1 MAELVLPT
9 QIGKEALEFIIER
22 NNEPNWIQELRKK
35 AWEVFEQMPMPT
47 PKDEEWRRTDLKT
60 FKLTEY
66 APLSLPSYD
75 GITSLKALPD
85 ELQRFLHPGAEEG
98 NVAGLLVHHGAKAVY
113 RWLDEEAERKGVI
126 FTDMATALREHTNLL
141 NGRLH
146 QLVPPNET
154 KFVALHAALMNAGA
168 FVYVP
173 PRVRLEL
180 PLHLFFWLDTERS
193 SLFDHLLVIAD
204 KESEVVVMAHY
215 ASPQGEFSALS
226 SGAVEI
232 FAEPGSRVYF
242 ISLQEWGEKVYDFHF
257 VRANIRQ
264 DAYMRWVL
272 TAFGGKLWRIN
283 CHSRLVEPGA
293 STDMLGMSV
302 GSGIQQFDHHT
313 FQEHVAPQC
322 KSDLL
327 FKVVL
332 MDRAS
337 SIYRGLIKVH
347 KNAQGTD
354 AYQANRNLLLSPKAK
369 ADSMP
374 LLEIEAN
381 EVRCTHGAT
390 IGRVDELQMFYL
402 MSRGLSRRQ
411 AEKIIV
417 DGFFQPVI
425 DKVPVQWFGDK
436 MQALLDAKML
446 AEAKRLGYA

>member
-1 MAELVLPT
+1 
-9 QIGKEALEFIIER
+9 
-22 NNEPNWIQELRKK
+22 
-35 AWEVFEQMPMPT
+35 
-47 PKDEEWRRTDLKT
+47 
-60 FKLTEY
+60 
-66 APLSLPSYD
+66 LS
-75 GITSLKALPD
+75 
-85 ELQRFLHPGAEEG
+85 
-98 NVAGLLVHHGAKAVY
+98 
-113 RWLDEEAERKGVI
+113 
-126 FTDMATALREHTNLL
+126 
-141 NGRLH
+141 
-146 QLVPPNET
+146 
-154 KFVALHAALMNAGA
+154 
-168 FVYVP
+168 
-173 PRVRLEL
+173 
-180 PLHLFFWLDTERS
+180 
-193 SLFDHLLVIAD
+193 
-204 KESEVVVMAHY
+204 
-215 ASPQGEFSALS
+215 
-226 SGAVEI
+226 
-232 FAEPGSRVYF
+232 
-242 ISLQEWGEKVYDFHF
+242 
-257 VRANIRQ
+257 
-264 DAYMRWVL
+264 
-272 TAFGGKLWRIN
+272 
-283 CHSRLVEPGA
+283 EPGA

-390 IGRVDELQMFYL
+390 IGRVDELQLFYL
-402 MSRGLSRRQ
+402 MSRGISRRQ

-417 DGFFQPVI
+417 DGFLRPVI
-425 DKVPVQWFGDK
+425 DKVPVHWFGEK

>member
-1 MAELVLPT
+1 MTGLTVPK
-9 QIGKEALEFIIER
+9 QISREALEFLVGL
-22 NNEPNWIQELRKK
+22 NGEPEWVRDTRRR
-35 AWEVFEQMPMPT
+35 AWENFEQIPMPT
-47 PKDEEWRRTDLKT
+47 PRDEEWRRTDLKT
-60 FKLTEY
+60 FRLNDY
-66 APLSLPSYD
+66 APLSLPNYD
-75 GITSLKALPD
+75 GIASVEALPE
-85 ELQRFLHPGAEEG
+85 ELKPFLQPCSEES

-113 RWLDEEAERKGVI
+113 HWLSEEAERKGVI
-126 FTDMATALREHTNLL
+126 FTDIATALKHYPDLL
-141 NGRLH
+141 EGRLH
-146 QLVPPNET
+146 QLILPSET

-168 FVYVP
+168 VVYIP

-180 PLHLFFWLDTERS
+180 PLHLFFWLDAERS
-193 SLFDHLLVIAD
+193 SLFDHVLIVAE
-204 KESEVVVMAHY
+204 KESEVIVLTHY
-215 ASPQGEFSALS
+215 ASPQNEFEALS
-226 SGAVEI
+226 SGVVEI
-232 FAEPGSRVYF
+232 FAEPEARVF
-242 ISLQEWGEKVYDFHF
+242 FVSLQEWGERVYDFHF

-283 CHSRLVEPGA
+283 CHSKLAEPGA

-302 GSGIQQFDHHT
+302 GAGIQQFDHHT

-354 AYQANRNLLLSPKAK
+354 AYQANRNLLLSPKAR

-390 IGRVDELQMFYL
+390 IGRVDELQLFYL
-402 MSRGLSRRQ
+402 MSRGISRRQ

-417 DGFFQPVI
+417 DGFLRPII
-425 DKVPVQWFGDK
+425 DKVPVRWFGEK

>member
-1 MAELVLPT
+1 MEKLVLPT
-9 QIGKEALEFIIER
+9 QISREALEFIIGL
-22 NNEPNWIQELRKK
+22 NGEPGWVQELRRK
-35 AWEVFEQMPMPT
+35 AWEVFEQTPMPT
-47 PKDEEWRRTDLKT
+47 PKDEEWRRTDLKA
-60 FKLTEY
+60 FKLSEY
-66 APLSLPSYD
+66 APISLPSYD
-75 GITSLKALPD
+75 GIPSVDALPD
-85 ELQRFLHPGAEEG
+85 ELQRFLHPRAEEG

-113 RWLDEEAERKGVI
+113 RWLSEEAESKGVI
-126 FTDMATALREHTNLL
+126 FADMATALREHANLL
-141 NGRLH
+141 SDKLH

-154 KFVALHAALMNAGA
+154 KFVALHAGLMNAGA
-168 FVYVP
+168 FLYVP

-180 PLHLFFWLDTERS
+180 PLHLFFWLDAERT
-193 SLFDHLLVIAD
+193 SLFDHLLIIAD

-215 ASPQGEFSALS
+215 ASPQGNFSALS

-232 FAEPGSRVYF
+232 FAEPGSQVYF
-242 ISLQEWGEKVYDFHF
+242 ISLQEWGDRVYDFHF
-257 VRANIRQ
+257 VRADIRR

-283 CHSRLVEPGA
+283 CHSKLSEPGA

-302 GSGIQQFDHHT
+302 GAGTQQFDHHT

-322 KSDLL
+322 RSDLL

-390 IGRVDELQMFYL
+390 IGRVDEQQLFYL
-402 MSRGLSRRQ
+402 MSRGIPRRQ

-417 DGFFQPVI
+417 DGFLRPVI

>member
-1 MAELVLPT
+1 MAELVMPT
-9 QIGKEALEFIIER
+9 QISREAVEFLVER
-22 NNEPNWIQELRKK
+22 NGEPDWVRSLRQQV
-35 AWEVFEQMPMPT
+35 WEVFEQLPMPT
-47 PKDEEWRRTDLKT
+47 PRHEEWRRTDLKA
-60 FKLTEY
+60 FRLSDY
-66 APLSLPSYD
+66 VPLSFPDYD
-75 GITSLKALPD
+75 GVPSVDALPD
-85 ELQRFLHPGAEEG
+85 ALQRFLHPGAEEG

-113 RWLDEEAERKGVI
+113 RWLSEEAARKGVI
-126 FTDMATALREHTNLL
+126 FTDMATALREYADLL
-141 NGRLH
+141 DGRLH
-146 QLVPPNET
+146 QLIPPNET
-154 KFVALHAALMNAGA
+154 KFVALHAALMNAGGV
-168 FVYVP
+168 VYVP
-173 PRVRLEL
+173 PKVRLEL
-180 PLHLFFWLDTERS
+180 PLHLLFWLDTERS

-232 FAEPGSRVYF
+232 FAEPGARVYF

-283 CHSRLVEPGA
+283 CHSMLVEPGA

-302 GSGIQQFDHHT
+302 GAGIQQFDHHT

-411 AEKIIV
+411 AEKILV
-417 DGFFQPVI
+417 DGFLRPVI
-425 DKVPVQWFGDK
+425 DKVPIQWFGDK

>member
-1 MAELVLPT
+1 MAELVLPE
-9 QIGKEALEFIIER
+9 QISREALEFIISQ
-22 NNEPNWIQELRKK
+22 NGEPSWIQRLRQE
-35 AWEVFEQMPMPT
+35 AWEVFEQLPMPT
-47 PKDEEWRRTDLKT
+47 PKDEDWRRTDLKA

-66 APLSLPSYD
+66 APVSFPNYD
-75 GITSLKALPD
+75 GISSIAALPD
-85 ELQRFLHPGAEEG
+85 ELRQFLHPGAEEG
-98 NVAGLLVHHGAKAVY
+98 NIAGLLVHHGAKAVY
-113 RWLDEEAERKGVI
+113 RWLDEGAERKGVV
-126 FTDMATALREHTNLL
+126 FADMATALKEHVELL

-146 QLVPPNET
+146 QLVLPSEN

-168 FVYVP
+168 FIYVP
-173 PRVRLEL
+173 PRVKLEL
-180 PLHLFFWLDTERS
+180 PLNLFFWLDAERS
-193 SLFDHLLVIAD
+193 SLFDHLLIVAD
-204 KESEVVVMAHY
+204 KESEVTVLVHY

-226 SGAVEI
+226 SGVVEI
-232 FAEPGSRVYF
+232 FAEPGSQVHF
-242 ISLQEWGEKVYDFHF
+242 ISLQEWGNRVYDFHF
-257 VRANIRQ
+257 VRANVRQ

-283 CHSRLVEPGA
+283 CHSKLVEPGA
-293 STDMLGMSV
+293 RTDMLGMSV

-354 AYQANRNLLLSPKAK
+354 AYQANRNLLLSPRAK

-390 IGRVDELQMFYL
+390 IGRVDEQQLFYL
-402 MSRGLSRRQ
+402 MSRGISRRQ

-417 DGFFQPVI
+417 DGFLRPVI
-425 DKVPVQWFGDK
+425 DKVPVQWFGSK
-436 MQALLDAKML
+436 MQSLLDAKML

>member
-1 MAELVLPT
+1 MTGLTVPM
-9 QIGKEALEFIIER
+9 QISREALEFLVGL
-22 NNEPNWIQELRKK
+22 NGEPEWVRDIRWK
-35 AWEVFEQMPMPT
+35 AWETFEQLPMPT
-47 PKDEEWRRTDLKT
+47 PRDEEWRRTDLKT
-60 FKLTEY
+60 FRLSDY
-66 APLSLPSYD
+66 APISLPNYD
-75 GITSLKALPD
+75 GIASVEALPN
-85 ELQRFLHPGAEEG
+85 ELKQFLHPGSEEG
-98 NVAGLLVHHGAKAVY
+98 NVAGLLVHHGAKTVY
-113 RWLDEEAERKGVI
+113 RWLSEEAERKGVV
-126 FTDMATALREHTNLL
+126 FLDMATALKQRPDLL
-141 NGRLH
+141 EGRLH
-146 QLVPPNET
+146 QLIPTSET

-168 FVYVP
+168 VVYIP
-173 PRVRLEL
+173 PKVQLKL

-193 SLFDHLLVIAD
+193 SLFDHVLVIAD
-204 KESEVVVMAHY
+204 KESEVVVLTHY

-232 FAEPGSRVYF
+232 FAEPGARVFF
-242 ISLQEWGEKVYDFHF
+242 ISLQEWGERVYDFHF

-283 CHSRLVEPGA
+283 CHSRLSEPGA

-302 GSGIQQFDHHT
+302 GAGIQQFDHHT

-390 IGRVDELQMFYL
+390 IGRVDELQLFYL
-402 MSRGLSRRQ
+402 MSRGISRRQ

-417 DGFFQPVI
+417 DGFLRPVI
-425 DKVPVQWFGDK
+425 DKVPVQWFGEK
-436 MQALLDAKML
+436 MQSLLDAKML

>member
-1 MAELVLPT
+1 MAELVLPE
-9 QIGKEALEFIIER
+9 QISREALEFIISQ
-22 NNEPNWIQELRKK
+22 NGEPSWIQRLRQE
-35 AWEVFEQMPMPT
+35 AWEVFEKMPMPT
-47 PKDEEWRRTDLKT
+47 PKDEEWRRTDLKA
-60 FKLTEY
+60 FRLTEY
-66 APLSLPSYD
+66 KPISLPSYD
-75 GITSLKALPD
+75 GISSIEALPD
-85 ELQRFLHPGAEEG
+85 ELQQFLHPGAEEG
-98 NVAGLLVHHGAKAVY
+98 NVSGLLVHHGAKAVY
-113 RWLDEEAERKGVI
+113 RWLDEGAEHRGVI
-126 FTDMATALREHTNLL
+126 FTDMATALRKHAELL
-141 NGRLH
+141 NSCLH
-146 QLVPPNET
+146 QLVPPSEN
-154 KFVALHAALMNAGA
+154 KFTALHAALMNAGA
-168 FVYVP
+168 LIYVP

-180 PLHLFFWLDTERS
+180 PLHIFFWLDAERS
-193 SLFDHLLVIAD
+193 SLFDHLLIVAD
-204 KESEVVVMAHY
+204 KESEVTVLVHY

-226 SGAVEI
+226 NGVVEI
-232 FAEPGSRVYF
+232 FAEPGSHVHF
-242 ISLQEWGEKVYDFHF
+242 ISLQEWGSRVYDFHF
-257 VRANIRQ
+257 ARANIRQ

-283 CHSRLVEPGA
+283 CHSKLVEPGA

-313 FQEHVAPQC
+313 FQEHVASQC

-354 AYQANRNLLLSPKAK
+354 AYQANRNLLLSPRAK

-390 IGRVDELQMFYL
+390 IGRVDEQQLFYL
-402 MSRGLSRRQ
+402 MSRGISRRQ

-417 DGFFQPVI
+417 DGFLRPVI
-425 DKVPVQWFGDK
+425 DKVPVQWFGSK
-436 MQALLDAKML
+436 MQSLLDAKML

>member
-1 MAELVLPT
+1 MAELAIPT
-9 QIGKEALEFIIER
+9 QIAPEALAFLMER
-22 NNEPNWIQELRKK
+22 NSEPQWLKEQRQR
-35 AWEVFEQMPMPT
+35 AWETFEQLPMPS
-47 PKDEEWRRTDLKT
+47 PRDEEWRRTDLKT
-60 FKLTEY
+60 FRLTDY
-66 APLSLPSYD
+66 VPLYLPERD
-75 GITSLKALPD
+75 GVRSPEELPEAALP
-85 ELQRFLHPGAEEG
+85 FLRPGSEAE
-98 NVAGLLVHHGAKAVY
+98 NVAGLLIHHGAKAVY
-113 RWLDEEAERKGVI
+113 QWLSNEAHRKGVL
-126 FTDMATALREHTNLL
+126 FTDILTAARQFPNLVEE
-141 NGRLH
+141 RLH
-146 QLVPPNET
+146 RLVLASEN
-154 KFVALHAALMNAGA
+154 KFVALHAALMHAGA
-168 FVYVP
+168 FVYIP

-180 PLHLFFWLDTERS
+180 PLHLFFWLDAERHA
-193 SLFDHLLVIAD
+193 LFDHVLIVAD
-204 KESEVVVMAHY
+204 KESEVIVLAHY
-215 ASPQGEFSALS
+215 ASPQGEFEALA

-232 FAEPGSRVYF
+232 YAEPSAQVHF
-242 ISLQEWGEKVYDFHF
+242 ISLQEWGNRVYDFHF

-264 DAYMRWVL
+264 DAYLRWCL
-272 TAFGGKLWRIN
+272 CAFGGKLWRIN
-283 CHSRLVEPGA
+283 CHSRLAEPGA

-302 GSGIQQFDHHT
+302 GTGVQQFDHHT
-313 FQEHVAPQC
+313 FQEHVAPNC
-322 KSDLL
+322 RSDLL

-390 IGRVDELQMFYL
+390 IGRVDELQLFYL

-417 DGFFQPVI
+417 DGFLKPVI
-425 DKVPVQWFGDK
+425 AKVPVQWFGEK

>member
-1 MAELVLPT
+1 
-9 QIGKEALEFIIER
+9 
-22 NNEPNWIQELRKK
+22 
-35 AWEVFEQMPMPT
+35 
-47 PKDEEWRRTDLKT
+47 
-60 FKLTEY
+60 
-66 APLSLPSYD
+66 
-75 GITSLKALPD
+75 
-85 ELQRFLHPGAEEG
+85 
-98 NVAGLLVHHGAKAVY
+98 
-113 RWLDEEAERKGVI
+113 LDA
-126 FTDMATALREHTNLL
+126 
-141 NGRLH
+141 
-146 QLVPPNET
+146 
-154 KFVALHAALMNAGA
+154 
-168 FVYVP
+168 
-173 PRVRLEL
+173 
-180 PLHLFFWLDTERS
+180 ERS
-193 SLFDHLLVIAD
+193 SLFDHVLVIAD
-204 KESEVVVMAHY
+204 KESEVVVLTHY

-232 FAEPGSRVYF
+232 FAEPGARVFF
-242 ISLQEWGEKVYDFHF
+242 ISLQEWGERVYDFHF

-283 CHSRLVEPGA
+283 CHSRLSEPGA

-302 GSGIQQFDHHT
+302 GTGIQQFDHHT

-390 IGRVDELQMFYL
+390 IGRVDELQLFYL
-402 MSRGLSRRQ
+402 MSRGISRRQ

-417 DGFFQPVI
+417 DGFLRPVI
-425 DKVPVQWFGDK
+425 DKVPVQWFGEK
-436 MQALLDAKML
+436 MQSLLDAKML